1 MDTTPALSL
10 HERILT
16 EIEQNILS
24 GHWPPGY
31 RIPAEVELTEQYQCS
46 RMTVN
51 KVLTQLARAGLIERR
66 RKAGSFVI
74 RPAQGGSAV
83 LEIRDIR
90 NEVLATGKAYRTELL
105 HRQRRRSIRADM
117 DALQLQ
123 RPQSVLYLISMHY
136 ADSKPFCLEDRLIN
150 LQAVPAAAQ
159 ESFTEEPPGSW
170 LYQHVPWSS
179 AEHRIRAEAASEE
192 NATRLAIAPG
202 FPCLVIDRRTW
213 TGQLPITFVRLTY
226 PADLY
231 ELDAHFSPSTIA
243 PAT

>member
-123 RPQSVLYLISMHY
+123 RPQSVLHLISMHY

-179 AEHRIRAEAASEE
+179 AEHRIRATAADAETAALLKIRKGS
-192 NATRLAIAPG
+192 
-202 FPCLVIDRRTW
+202 PCLVIERRTW
-213 TGQLPITFVRLTY
+213 TEDQPVTQVKLIY
-226 PADLY
+226 PAEET
-231 ELDAHFSPSTIA
+231 ELVARFSPASA
-243 PAT
+243 G

>member
-1 MDTTPALSL
+1 M
-10 HERILT
+10 R
-16 EIEQNILS
+16 
-24 GHWPPGY
+24 
-31 RIPAEVELTEQYQCS
+31 
-46 RMTVN
+46 
-51 KVLTQLARAGLIERR
+51 
-66 RKAGSFVI
+66 
-74 RPAQGGSAV
+74 
-83 LEIRDIR
+83 EIRDIR

-179 AEHRIRAEAASEE
+179 AEHRIRATAADAETAALLKIRKGS
-192 NATRLAIAPG
+192 
-202 FPCLVIDRRTW
+202 PCLVIERRTW
-213 TGQLPITFVRLTY
+213 TEDQPVTQVKLIY
-226 PADLY
+226 PAEET
-231 ELDAHFSPSTIA
+231 ELVARFSPASA
-243 PAT
+243 G

>member
-159 ESFTEEPPGSW
+159 ESFTQEPPGSW

-179 AEHRIRAEAASEE
+179 AEHRIRATAADAETAVLLKIRKGS
-192 NATRLAIAPG
+192 
-202 FPCLVIDRRTW
+202 PCLVIERRTW
-213 TGQLPITFVRLTY
+213 TEDQPVTQVKLIY
-226 PADLY
+226 PAEET
-231 ELDAHFSPSTIA
+231 ELVARFSPASA
-243 PAT
+243 G

>member
-159 ESFTEEPPGSW
+159 ESFTQEPPGSW

-179 AEHRIRAEAASEE
+179 AEHRIRATAADAETAALLKIRKGS
-192 NATRLAIAPG
+192 
-202 FPCLVIDRRTW
+202 PCLVIERRTW
-213 TGQLPITFVRLTY
+213 TEDQPVTQVKLIY
-226 PADLY
+226 PAEET
-231 ELDAHFSPSTIA
+231 ELVARFSPASA
-243 PAT
+243 G

>member
-66 RKAGSFVI
+66 RKVGSFVT

-90 NEVLATGKAYRTELL
+90 SEVLATGKAYRTELL

-179 AEHRIRAEAASEE
+179 AEHRIRATAADAETAALLKIRKGS
-192 NATRLAIAPG
+192 
-202 FPCLVIDRRTW
+202 PCLVIERRTW
-213 TGQLPITFVRLTY
+213 TEDQPVTQVKLIY
-226 PADLY
+226 PAEET
-231 ELDAHFSPSTIA
+231 ELVARFSPASA
-243 PAT
+243 G

>member
-179 AEHRIRAEAASEE
+179 AEHRIRATAADAETAALLKIRKGS
-192 NATRLAIAPG
+192 
-202 FPCLVIDRRTW
+202 PCLVIERRTW
-213 TGQLPITFVRLTY
+213 TEDQPVTQVKLIY
-226 PADLY
+226 PAEET
-231 ELDAHFSPSTIA
+231 ELVARFSPASA
-243 PAT
+243 G

>member
-90 NEVLATGKAYRTELL
+90 SEVLATGKAYRTELL

-179 AEHRIRAEAASEE
+179 AEHRIRATAADAETAALLKIRKGS
-192 NATRLAIAPG
+192 
-202 FPCLVIDRRTW
+202 PCLVIERRTW
-213 TGQLPITFVRLTY
+213 TEDQPVTQVKLIY
-226 PADLY
+226 PAEET
-231 ELDAHFSPSTIA
+231 ELVARFSPASA
-243 PAT
+243 G

>member
-66 RKAGSFVI
+66 RKAGSFVT

-179 AEHRIRAEAASEE
+179 AEHRIRATAADAETAALLKIRKGS
-192 NATRLAIAPG
+192 
-202 FPCLVIDRRTW
+202 PCLVIERRTW
-213 TGQLPITFVRLTY
+213 TEDQPVTQVKLIY
-226 PADLY
+226 PAEET
-231 ELDAHFSPSTIA
+231 ELVARFSPASA
-243 PAT
+243 G

>member
-150 LQAVPAAAQ
+150 LQAVPAAAL

-179 AEHRIRAEAASEE
+179 AEHRIRATAADAETAALLKIRKGS
-192 NATRLAIAPG
+192 
-202 FPCLVIDRRTW
+202 PCLVIERRTW
-213 TGQLPITFVRLTY
+213 TEDQPVTQVKLIY
-226 PADLY
+226 PAEET
-231 ELDAHFSPSTIA
+231 ELVARFSPASA
-243 PAT
+243 G

>member
-117 DALQLQ
+117 DAMQLQ

-179 AEHRIRAEAASEE
+179 AEHRIRATAADAETAALLKIRKGS
-192 NATRLAIAPG
+192 
-202 FPCLVIDRRTW
+202 PCLVIERRTW
-213 TGQLPITFVRLTY
+213 TEDQPVTQVKLIY
-226 PADLY
+226 PAEET
-231 ELDAHFSPSTIA
+231 ELVARFSPASA
-243 PAT
+243 G